1 MNNGFDFNKWNDDV
15 QKFTKNQKNMEAK
28 IAITTTNEGK
38 IAVQVVNMK
47 QEYLKY
53 KEQLQK
59 LAIKIAQSAYI
70 VMYNTFC
77 RPRYASEEDYEK
89 EVNEGKKLLSEN
101 LSMYLEILFEKG
113 SEDFYCLMMIQRS
126 ILESSYQ
133 IRHMKYDGQ
142 KWVTQKGEYLENG
155 CWVTQEGRRYFSTLS
170 AEIFD
175 LIIN

>member
-59 LAIKIAQSAYI
+59 LAIKIALI
-70 VMYNTFC
+70 
-77 RPRYASEEDYEK
+77 
-89 EVNEGKKLLSEN
+89 LLCT
-101 LSMYLEILFEKG
+101 ILFVDLDMHLKK
-113 SEDFYCLMMIQRS
+113 I
-126 ILESSYQ
+126 
-133 IRHMKYDGQ
+133 MKR
-142 KWVTQKGEYLENG
+142 K
-155 CWVTQEGRRYFSTLS
+155 
-170 AEIFD
+170 
-175 LIIN
+175 